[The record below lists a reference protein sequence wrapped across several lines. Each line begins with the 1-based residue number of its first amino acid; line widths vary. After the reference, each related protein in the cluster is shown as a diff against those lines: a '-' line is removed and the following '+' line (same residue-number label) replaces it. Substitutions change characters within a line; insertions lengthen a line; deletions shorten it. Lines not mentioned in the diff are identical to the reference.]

1 MLPCRHHQ
9 AGLANARRA
18 LDQQQRATT
27 CDSVTQP
34 LINPGENGVSLQKRL
49 PAIHRDHPALIV
61 PPPKILGPPPQR
73 QVVLHGAASIRPQRS
88 WPRNDSQENRTR
100 EDR

>member
-27 CDSVTQP
+27 GDRLTQA
-34 LINPGENGVSLQKRL
+34 LIYPAKSRVSLQKRL
-49 PAIHRDHPALIV
+49 PAIHPDH
-61 PPPKILGPPPQR
+61 R
-73 QVVLHGAASIRPQRS
+73 R
-88 WPRNDSQENRTR
+88 
-100 EDR
+100 